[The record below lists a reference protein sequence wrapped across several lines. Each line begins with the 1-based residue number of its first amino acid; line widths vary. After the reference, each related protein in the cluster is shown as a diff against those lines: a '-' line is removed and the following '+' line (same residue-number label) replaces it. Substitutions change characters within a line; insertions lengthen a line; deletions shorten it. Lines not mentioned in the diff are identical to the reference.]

1 MRLLVRLVAGKLL
14 ESQSGRWVLTSIMLA
29 FGAICLVGYAS
40 IQTGREAAAS
50 ANEALSLL
58 IGGILCLALGSVA
71 LVYTV
76 RISSVHRGVHRGAEE
91 IAQQRVKELQAT
103 GQLLA
108 IPTLPA
114 KVTGVS
120 DEDARRVEQYARDMA
135 AMSWG
140 EYVRIIGPD
149 VRPIFDRTVAQV
161 RRVTGDWNMLDGP
174 IATFAAMP
182 KPFCY
187 IGAAEI
193 MFRLA
198 FLRNRIWAPV
208 GLRQGLR
215 FLARAQYHEPFQPD
229 LLVIRTKLLAGCAES
244 RWLSLAEQTLAIL
257 KRVAPEHPR
266 IPNAEQ
272 LICEQRGRIDDAI
285 ACIDRTLAHPPSRE
299 EEYIAL
305 SNKALLLQQ
314 IKRYD
319 DSLALYGQL
328 ASLAPNDPWMWH
340 NQSLMLY
347 NLGRY
352 AEALQCNDRALAL
365 MQFGVAQD
373 FRQKILDALAGP
385 GATLEKGV

>member
-14 ESQSGRWVLTSIMLA
+14 ESQSGRWVLTSILLV
-29 FGAICLVGYAS
+29 FGAFCLVGYAS
-40 IQTGREAAAS
+40 IQAGREAATS

-58 IGGILCLALGSVA
+58 IGGILCLTLGSVV

-76 RISSVHRGVHRGAEE
+76 RISRFHRGAEE
-91 IAQQRVKELQAT
+91 IAQQRVKELQVT

-108 IPTLPA
+108 IPALPT
-114 KVTGVS
+114 KVAGVS

-135 AMSWG
+135 AMTWG
-140 EYVRIIGPD
+140 EYVRITGQD
-149 VRPIFDRTVAQV
+149 VRPTFDRTVAQV
-161 RRVTGDWNMLDGP
+161 RRVTGDWSQFDGP

-198 FLRNRIWAPV
+198 FLHDRIWAPI

-229 LLVIRTKLLAGCAES
+229 LLVIRTKLLAGCVEP
-244 RWLSLAEQTLAIL
+244 RWLALADQTLAIL

-266 IPNAEQ
+266 ISNAEQ
-272 LICEQRGRIDDAI
+272 LICEQRGRLDDAV
-285 ACIDRTLAHPPSRE
+285 ACTDRTLVHPPSRE

-305 SNKALLLQQ
+305 SDKALLLQQ
-314 IKRYD
+314 LTRYD
-319 DSLALYGQL
+319 DSLALYRQL
-328 ASLAPNDPWMWH
+328 ASLVPNDPWMWH

-352 AEALQCNDRALAL
+352 AEALQCNNRALAL
-365 MQFGVAQD
+365 MQFGVARD
-373 FRQKILDALAGP
+373 FRQKILDALARQ
-385 GATLEKGV
+385 GATPGYGV

>member
-1 MRLLVRLVAGKLL
+1 MRLLVRLVAGKML
-14 ESQSGRWVLTSIMLA
+14 ESQAGRWALTSILLV
-29 FGAICLVGYAS
+29 FGAFCLVGYAS
-40 IQTGREAAAS
+40 IEAGRTAATS

-58 IGGILCLALGSVA
+58 IGGIICVALGIVV
-71 LVYTV
+71 LVFTA
-76 RISSVHRGVHRGAEE
+76 RIGSAHRGVRE
-91 IAQQRVKELQAT
+91 IADRRVKELQAT

-108 IPTLPA
+108 IPQLPA
-114 KVTGVS
+114 KVSGVS
-120 DEDARRVEQYARDMA
+120 DADARRVEQYARDMA
-135 AMSWG
+135 AMAWG
-140 EYVRIIGPD
+140 EYVRITGPE
-149 VRPIFDRTVAQV
+149 VRQTFDRTVAQV
-161 RRVTGDWNMLDGP
+161 RRVTGDWSTFDGP

-229 LLVIRTKLLAGCAES
+229 LLVIRTKLLAGCANPQ
-244 RWLSLAEQTLAIL
+244 WLSLAEQTLAIL

-272 LICEQRGRIDDAI
+272 LIFEQRGRIEDAI
-285 ACIDRTLAHPPSRE
+285 ACTDRTLAHPPSPE

-314 IKRYD
+314 LKRYEE
-319 DSLALYGQL
+319 SLALYGQL
-328 ASLAPNDPWMWH
+328 ASRAPNDPWMWH

-352 AEALQCNDRALAL
+352 ADALQCNDRALAL
-365 MQFGVAQD
+365 MQFGVARD
-373 FRQKILDALAGP
+373 FRQKILAALAGP
-385 GATLEKGV
+385 GATLRRGV

>member
-1 MRLLVRLVAGKLL
+1 MRLLVRLIAGKLL
-14 ESQSGRWVLTSIMLA
+14 ESQAGRWALTSVLLV
-29 FGAICLVGYAS
+29 FGAFCLVGYAS
-40 IQTGREAAAS
+40 IQTGREAATS

-58 IGGILCLALGSVA
+58 FGGTICVVLGMVV
-71 LVYTV
+71 LVYTI
-76 RISSVHRGVHRGAEE
+76 RIARIHHGARE
-91 IAQQRVKELQAT
+91 IADQRVKELQAT
-103 GQLLA
+103 GQLLP
-108 IPTLPA
+108 IPQLPA

-135 AMSWG
+135 AMEWG
-140 EYVRIIGPD
+140 QYVRITGSD
-149 VRPIFDRTVAQV
+149 VRPTFDRTVAQV
-161 RRVTGDWNMLDGP
+161 RRVTGDWSKFDGP
-174 IATFAAMP
+174 IATFAALP

-198 FLRNRIWAPV
+198 FLRNRTWAPI

-229 LLVIRTKLLAGCAES
+229 LLVIRTKLLAGCADPQ
-244 RWLSLAEQTLAIL
+244 WLSLAEQTLAIL

-272 LICEQRGRIDDAI
+272 LIFEQRGRIEEAI
-285 ACIDRTLAHPPSRE
+285 ACTDRTLAYPPSPE

-314 IKRYD
+314 LKRYEE
-319 DSLALYGQL
+319 SLAIYGQL

-365 MQFGVAQD
+365 MQFGVARD
-373 FRQKILDALAGP
+373 FRQKILDALTKQG
-385 GATLEKGV
+385 GALGRGV